1 MWLWKLL
8 GSYKYIQYDWEG
20 RGTGQKK
27 GHEKQERYEIQDKK
41 GKYLNIPEVTD
52 VIVWYCFQVKNI
64 RNQHFFSSLSNFKGL
79 ELSLYWQLWQLW
91 MQLNSMPRSYG
102 QIHRLTLF
110 AMGRLKVKAPEIIDL
125 LIHVSYLRDM

>member
-79 ELSLYWQLWQLW
+79 G
-91 MQLNSMPRSYG
+91 QLNSMPGGYDKS
-102 QIHRLTLF
+102 HPLTLF
-110 AMGRLKVKAPEIIDL
+110 ALGSLNIKAPPINDL
-125 LIHVSYLRDM
+125 LIRVSYLQDM